1 MRPKEQIFKKRC
13 IMSDFKEVLK
23 NKTDEVNSIISEYS
37 FKEEGCQKRV
47 FEAMNYSF
55 IAPGKRLRPMIVLET
70 YRLFGGNDVKAV
82 APFMAAIEMIH
93 TYSLIHDDLPAMD
106 NDDYRRGRLTNHKVF
121 DEATAILAGDG
132 LLNAAFETMAEAMSD
147 CSDYDTLKKMV
158 KANAVLSKKAG
169 AYGMIGGQ
177 TVDLMMEHKKD
188 VDEDTLLFIHKC
200 KTSALLE
207 ASLMMGAVLAGASDD
222 KINALEEAGRYI
234 GLAFQ
239 IQDDI
244 LDVCGD
250 SAVIGKPVGSDEKNE
265 KVTYVSLKGLDTA
278 KREQEMYT
286 QKAMDII
293 VNASGKDTSFI
304 LDLAKNLMTRKK

>member
-1 MRPKEQIFKKRC
+1 MA
-13 IMSDFKEVLK
+13 DFKEVLK
-23 NKTDEVNSIISEYS
+23 SKTDEVNSIIEQFA
-37 FKEEGCQKRV
+37 FKEEGYQKRV

-70 YRLFGGNDVKAV
+70 YRLFGGNDIKTV

-132 LLNAAFETMAEAMSD
+132 LLNAAFETMSNAMVECND
-147 CSDYDTLKKMV
+147 NDTLKKMV
-158 KANAVLSKKAG
+158 KANAVLALKAG
-169 AYGMIGGQ
+169 SFGMIGGQ
-177 TVDLMMEHKKD
+177 TVDLMMEHQKD

-207 ASLMMGAVLAGASDD
+207 ASLMMGAILAGATKENVD
-222 KINALEEAGRYI
+222 ALEEAGRYI

-250 SAVIGKPVGSDEKNE
+250 SAVLGKPVGSDEKNE
-265 KVTYVSLKGLDTA
+265 KVTYVSLKGLETA
-278 KREQEMYT
+278 KSEQEMYT
-286 QKAMDII
+286 KKAMNII
-293 VNASGKDTSFI
+293 MNASGKEESFL
-304 LDLAKNLMTRKK
+304 LDLAKNLMTREK

>member
-1 MRPKEQIFKKRC
+1 MA
-13 IMSDFKEVLK
+13 DFKEVLK
-23 NKTDEVNSIISEYS
+23 DKTNEVNSIIEQYE
-37 FKEEGCQKRV
+37 FKEEGYQKRV

-70 YRLFGGNDVKAV
+70 YRLFGGKDVKTV

-132 LLNAAFETMAEAMSD
+132 LLNGAFETMANSMASCD
-147 CSDYDTLKKMV
+147 DNDTLKKMV
-158 KANAVLSKKAG
+158 KANAVLSNKAG
-169 AYGMIGGQ
+169 SLGMIGGQ

-207 ASLMMGAVLAGASDD
+207 ASLMMGAILAGADQATVDSM
-222 KINALEEAGRYI
+222 EEAGRYI

-250 SAVIGKPVGSDEKNE
+250 SKVLGKSVGSDEKNE
-265 KVTYVSLKGLDTA
+265 KVTYVSLKGLEAA
-278 KREQEMYT
+278 KSEQEMYT
-286 QKAMDII
+286 KKAMNII
-293 VNASGKDTSFI
+293 MSSSGKNESF
-304 LDLAKNLMTRKK
+304 LLSLAENLMTREK